1 MNMKVTFEFMKQ
13 LTFEKNLR
21 SEKPKMIYCGIL
33 HYLYL
38 QANFLFFSNSIKQYD
53 YNLWV
58 SVHFPL
64 HNVVN
69 QLESSITDLSWCDA
83 FLPSSIFLD
92 FFGLCSAKCITLRR
106 TIVAEWCWNEFFV
119 RWTEKQFVP
128 VFHFFL
134 EVDFFIISSAFNL
147 KMKFWFH
154 ALRLV
159 EEITNIWAIS
169 YKK

>member
-106 TIVAEWCWNEFFV
+106 TIVAEWCWNEILFDGQ
-119 RWTEKQFVP
+119 KNNLYQFS
-128 VFHFFL
+128 
-134 EVDFFIISSAFNL
+134 ISF
-147 KMKFWFH
+147 
-154 ALRLV
+154 LRL
-159 EEITNIWAIS
+159 IS
-169 YKK
+169 LLFLLLSI

>member
-1 MNMKVTFEFMKQ
+1 
-13 LTFEKNLR
+13 
-21 SEKPKMIYCGIL
+21 MIYCGIL

-106 TIVAEWCWNEFFV
+106 TIVAEWCWNEFFFV

-128 VFHFFL
+128 VFHCFL
-134 EVDFFIISSAFNL
+134 EVDFFCL
-147 KMKFWFH
+147 QTKMKFGFH
-154 ALRLV
+154 ALRFV
-159 EEITNIWAIS
+159 EEVNIWAIS
-169 YKK
+169 YKKQIGRYVKCITFFLKL